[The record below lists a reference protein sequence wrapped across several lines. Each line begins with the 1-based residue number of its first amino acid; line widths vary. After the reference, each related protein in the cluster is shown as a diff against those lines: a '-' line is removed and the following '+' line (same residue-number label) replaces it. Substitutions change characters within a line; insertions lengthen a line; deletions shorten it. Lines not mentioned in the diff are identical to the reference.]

1 MVNDFIFELGCEE
14 LPSGSVWPLAD
25 ELANHLTT
33 ALEKA
38 QLSFGEVRCYA
49 TPRRLAVVVKD
60 LQSQQ
65 ANQNIVKKGP
75 ALIAAYDKEGKPTPA
90 LQGFAKSCGVELSQL
105 RQIETEKGEWVVFET
120 TQTGSKTNHL
130 LPELI
135 RGAISSLTIAKP
147 MRWGDGHDEFARPVH
162 WALMLYG
169 NEAIETSILG
179 VTTGRESRGH
189 RFHHPGTIVI
199 NSASTYEKQLKEAFV
214 IANFAERRQTI
225 IDQVQGIASKLE
237 AVVIMPDDLVDEV
250 SSIVEWPQALLANFD
265 KEFLDVPSEALIASM
280 QSHQKC
286 FALKDKNGKLLPH
299 FITVSNIV
307 SLDPKKVVAG
317 NEKVMRARLS
327 DAAFFF
333 RQDKKLPLST
343 YIPSTKQVVFQVK
356 LGSVYDKTQRIAN
369 VMNFLSRNLS
379 IKDTLAE
386 RASFLSKCDL
396 LSGMVGEFPEL
407 QGIMGFYYA
416 LHDGEDKGVAQALNE
431 QYMPRFSGDALPNSN
446 LGKALSLADRI
457 DTLVGIFAI
466 GQKPSGVKD
475 PFKLRRHALAVVRI
489 LISID
494 IPLNVSTLIKE
505 AIDSYGNALPK
516 EGIAMVSELKPFI
529 LDRLQSYYQ
538 SMGYS
543 VDLVNAVKARQDDC
557 LYDLDKRL
565 NALKSFIAMS
575 EAASLSS
582 ACKRVGNIL
591 AQSSKEVE
599 GLSEVNESIIEHQAE
614 QKLYDQ
620 IKDMTKRVDALYC
633 SGNYT
638 DLLKM
643 LASLKEPVDA
653 FFDQV
658 MVMVENSSVKKNRLA
673 LLKQLQSLLSG
684 VADISLLQMV

>member
-25 ELANHLTT
+25 ELANHFIS
-33 ALEKA
+33 ALGKA
-38 QLSFGEVRCYA
+38 QLSFGEVRRYA
-49 TPRRLAVVVKD
+49 TPRRLSVVVKE

-65 ANQNIVKKGP
+65 ATQNIVKKGP

-90 LQGFAKSCGVELSQL
+90 LQGFAKSCGVDLGEL
-105 RQIETEKGEWVVFET
+105 RQIETDKGDWIVFET
-120 TQTGSKTNHL
+120 VHAGAKTSDL

-135 RGAISSLTIAKP
+135 KGAISSLSIAKP
-147 MRWGDGHDEFARPVH
+147 MRWGNGHDEFARPVH
-162 WALMLYG
+162 WAVMLYG
-169 NEAIETSILG
+169 NDIIETSILG
-179 VTTGRESRGH
+179 VTTGNTSRGH
-189 RFHHPGTIVI
+189 RFHHPEPIVI
-199 NSASTYEKQLKEAFV
+199 SSASTYEKQLKDAFV
-214 IANFAERRQTI
+214 IADFSERRQMI
-225 IDQVQGIASKLE
+225 LDQVQEIASKLE
-237 AVVIMPDDLVDEV
+237 ANVVMPDDLVDEV
-250 SSIVEWPQALLANFD
+250 CSIVEWPQALLANFD

-286 FALKDKNGKLLPH
+286 FALKDKHGKLLPH
-299 FITVSNIV
+299 FITVSNIA
-307 SLDPKKVVAG
+307 SLDPVKVVGG

-343 YIPSTKQVVFQVK
+343 HIISTKQVVFQVK
-356 LGSVYDKTQRIAN
+356 LGSVYDKTQRIAT

-379 IKDTLAE
+379 IKEDLAD
-386 RASFLSKCDL
+386 RASSLSKCDL
-396 LSGMVGEFPEL
+396 LTGMVGEFPEL
-407 QGIMGFYYA
+407 QGIMGYYYA
-416 LHDGEDKGVAQALNE
+416 LHDGEDKNVAQALNE
-431 QYMPRFSGDALPNSN
+431 QYMPRFSGDSLPESN

-489 LISID
+489 LTSMD
-494 IPLNVSTLIKE
+494 TPLNLSTLIKE
-505 AIDSYGNALPK
+505 ALDSYGTVLPK
-516 EGIAMVSELKPFI
+516 EGITMVSELKPFI

-557 LYDLDKRL
+557 FYDLDKRL

-582 ACKRVGNIL
+582 ACKRVGNLLI
-591 AQSSKEVE
+591 QSSKEAE
-599 GLSEVNESIIEHQAE
+599 ALLEVNESIIEHPAE
-614 QKLYDQ
+614 QGLYEQ
-620 IKDMTKRVDALYC
+620 IKKMTMRTDALYC

-638 DLLKM
+638 ELLKL

-658 MVMVENSSVKKNRLA
+658 MVMVDNTAVKNNRLA